1 MALPAVKAMMQMS
14 GRGICNSGM
23 NFLRQAGFTLVE
35 ILVVLVIIGIIVGLV
50 SINLMPDDKRV
61 LTTEA
66 QKLALLFEQAR
77 DEAIISGKEIA
88 WSVEGDKTRFWRKDD
103 QGKWI
108 LSSGDDLFRER
119 DLAPGVK
126 LAELQI
132 NSVKAAMNERLIFSP
147 GGMNRPFKLALGLNA
162 SRVSIAGDNQGKLAL
177 KNDE

>member
-1 MALPAVKAMMQMS
+1 
-14 GRGICNSGM
+14 M
-23 NFLRQAGFTLVE
+23 NFLRQTGFTLVE
-35 ILVVLVIIGIIVGLV
+35 ILVVLVIIGITVAMV

-88 WSVEGDKTRFWRKDD
+88 WSAEGDKTRFWRKDD
-103 QGKWI
+103 QGKWTPN
-108 LSSGDDLFRER
+108 SGDELFRER
-119 DLAPGVK
+119 DLASGVK

-147 GGMNRPFKLALGLNA
+147 GGMNMPFRLDLGLNA
-162 SRVSIAGDNQGKLAL
+162 SRVSITGDNMGKLAL
-177 KNDE
+177 KNNE

>member
-1 MALPAVKAMMQMS
+1 
-14 GRGICNSGM
+14 M
-23 NFLRQAGFTLVE
+23 NVLRQAGFTLVE
-35 ILVVLVIIGIIVGLV
+35 ILVVLVIIGITVAMV

-88 WSVEGDKTRFWRKDD
+88 WSAEGDKTRFWRKDD
-103 QGKWI
+103 QGKWA
-108 LSSGDDLFRER
+108 LNSGDDLFRER

-132 NSVKAAMNERLIFSP
+132 NSVKAAMNERLVFSP
-147 GGMNRPFKLALGLNA
+147 SGMNMPFRLDLGLNA
-162 SRVSIAGDNQGKLAL
+162 SRVSIMGDNLGKLVL

>member
-1 MALPAVKAMMQMS
+1 MTA
-14 GRGICNSGM
+14 
-23 NFLRQAGFTLVE
+23 LRQAGFTLIE
-35 ILVVLVIIGIIVGLV
+35 ILVVLVIIGITVAMV

-103 QGKWI
+103 KGKWTPY
-108 LSSGDDLFRER
+108 SGDDLFRDR
-119 DLAPGVK
+119 DHAPEVK
-126 LAELQI
+126 LVELQI

-147 GGMNRPFKLALGLNA
+147 SGMNMPFRLDLGLNA
-162 SRVSIAGDNQGKLAL
+162 SHVSIAGDNLGKLVL
-177 KNDE
+177 KNNE

>member
-1 MALPAVKAMMQMS
+1 M
-14 GRGICNSGM
+14 NSY
-23 NFLRQAGFTLVE
+23 RQAGFTLVE
-35 ILVVLVIIGIIVGLV
+35 ILVVLVMIGIIVGLA

-88 WSVEGDKTRFWRKDD
+88 WSIEEDKTRFWLKDD

-108 LSSGDDLFRER
+108 PNSGDELFRER

-147 GGMNRPFKLALGLNA
+147 GGMNMPFKLDLGLNA
-162 SRVSIAGDNQGKLAL
+162 RRVSIKGDNLGKLTL
-177 KNDE
+177 KSDE

>member
-1 MALPAVKAMMQMS
+1 MRIS
-14 GRGICNSGM
+14 GRGTCNYS
-23 NFLRQAGFTLVE
+23 LISVRQAGFTLVE
-35 ILVVLVIIGIIVGLV
+35 ILVVLVIIGIIVGLA

-61 LTTEA
+61 LTTEV

-88 WSVEGDKTRFWRKDD
+88 WSVEGEKTRFWRKDD

-108 LSSGDDLFRER
+108 PNSGDDLFRDR

-132 NSVKAAMNERLIFSP
+132 NSVKAAVNERLIFSP
-147 GGMNRPFKLALGLNA
+147 SGMNMPFKLDLGLNT
-162 SRVSIAGDNQGKLAL
+162 SHVSISGDNLGKLVL
-177 KNDE
+177 KNNE

>member
-1 MALPAVKAMMQMS
+1 M
-14 GRGICNSGM
+14 
-23 NFLRQAGFTLVE
+23 
-35 ILVVLVIIGIIVGLV
+35 V

-88 WSVEGDKTRFWRKDD
+88 WSVEVGKTHFWRKDD

-108 LSSGDDLFRER
+108 PNSGDELFRDR

-126 LAELQI
+126 LADLQI
-132 NSVKAAMNERLIFSP
+132 NSVQAARNERLIFSP
-147 GGMNRPFKLALGLNA
+147 GGMNMPFRLALGLNA
-162 SRVSIAGDNQGKLAL
+162 SRVSIAGDNLGKLAL
-177 KNDE
+177 KSDE

>member
-1 MALPAVKAMMQMS
+1 M
-14 GRGICNSGM
+14 NS
-23 NFLRQAGFTLVE
+23 LRQSGFTLVE
-35 ILVVLVIIGIIVGLV
+35 ILVVLVIIGITVAMV

-88 WSVEGDKTRFWRKDD
+88 WSAEGDKTRFWRKDD
-103 QGKWI
+103 QGKWMAN
-108 LSSGDDLFRER
+108 SGDDLFRDR

-126 LAELQI
+126 LIELQI

-147 GGMNRPFKLALGLNA
+147 GGMNRPFKLDLGLNV
-162 SRVSIAGDNQGKLAL
+162 SRVSITGDNMGKLSL
-177 KNDE
+177 KINE

>member
-1 MALPAVKAMMQMS
+1 MS
-14 GRGICNSGM
+14 YCLIERKLKL
-23 NFLRQAGFTLVE
+23 LRHQAGFTLVE
-35 ILVVLVIIGIIVGLV
+35 ILVVLVIIGITVALV
-50 SINLMPDDKRV
+50 SINLMPDDRRV

-108 LSSGDDLFRER
+108 PSSGDDLFRDR
-119 DLAPGVK
+119 DFAPGVK
-126 LAELQI
+126 LIELQI

-147 GGMNRPFKLALGLNA
+147 GGMNMPFRFDLGLNA
-162 SRVSIAGDNQGKLAL
+162 SRVSITGGNQGKLVL
-177 KNDE
+177 KSDE

>member
-1 MALPAVKAMMQMS
+1 MKV
-14 GRGICNSGM
+14 
-23 NFLRQAGFTLVE
+23 LRQAGFTLIE
-35 ILVVLVIIGIIVGLV
+35 ILVVLVIIGITVAMV

-88 WSVEGDKTRFWRKDD
+88 WSVEGDKTRFWHKDD
-103 QGKWI
+103 KGKWTPV
-108 LSSGDDLFRER
+108 SGDELFRER

-126 LAELQI
+126 LLELQI

-147 GGMNRPFKLALGLNA
+147 GGMNMPFKLDLGLNT
-162 SRVSIAGDNQGKLAL
+162 SHVSIAGDNLGKLAL
-177 KNDE
+177 KSYE

>member
-1 MALPAVKAMMQMS
+1 MTV
-14 GRGICNSGM
+14 
-23 NFLRQAGFTLVE
+23 LRQSGFTLVE
-35 ILVVLVIIGIIVGLV
+35 ILVVLVIIGIIVGMA
-50 SINLMPDDKRV
+50 SINLIPDDKRV

-103 QGKWI
+103 QGKWM
-108 LSSGDDLFRER
+108 LYSGDDLFRER
-119 DLAPGVK
+119 DLVQGVK

-147 GGMNRPFKLALGLNA
+147 SGMNMPFRLDLGLNA
-162 SRVSIAGDNQGKLAL
+162 SRVSITGDNMGKLAL

>member
-1 MALPAVKAMMQMS
+1 
-14 GRGICNSGM
+14 M
-23 NFLRQAGFTLVE
+23 NVLRQAGFTLVE
-35 ILVVLVIIGIIVGLV
+35 ILVVLVIIGITVAMI
-50 SINLMPDDKRV
+50 SINLVPDDKRV

-103 QGKWI
+103 KGKWATV
-108 LSSGDDLFRER
+108 SGDDLFRDR
-119 DLAPGVK
+119 DLATGVT

-147 GGMNRPFKLALGLNA
+147 GGMNMPFKLDLVLNT
-162 SRVSIAGDNQGKLAL
+162 SRVSIAGDNLGKLVL